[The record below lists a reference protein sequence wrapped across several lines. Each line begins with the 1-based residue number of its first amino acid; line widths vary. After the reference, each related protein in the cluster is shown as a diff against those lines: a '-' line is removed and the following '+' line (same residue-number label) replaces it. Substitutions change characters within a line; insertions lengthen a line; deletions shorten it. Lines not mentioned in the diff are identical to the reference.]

1 MEIIYRAF
9 DGKEFDNEAD
19 CCYHESTTMDR
30 VKMWNRSGMPT
41 NETSCAFVV
50 YLADE
55 DASRAFLAMA
65 KTQGD
70 NEASSICDGDYGIFY
85 WDECEGIY
93 RFIDED
99 ELRGIYSVG
108 EYLRS
113 IGRFTPNE

>member
-1 MEIIYRAF
+1 MEIIYRTI
-9 DGKEFDNEAD
+9 DGKEFTNKADATLHENIVKDN
-19 CCYHESTTMDR
+19 
-30 VKMWNRSGMPT
+30 VKMWNRAGMPT
-41 NETSCAFVV
+41 SETSCAFMV

-55 DASRAFLAMA
+55 EASHAFLAMA
-65 KTQGD
+65 KDQGD
-70 NEASSICDGDYGIFY
+70 NEVSSICDGDYGIFY

-99 ELRGIYSVG
+99 ELRGIYGVG

>member
-1 MEIIYRAF
+1 MEIIYRTI

-19 CCYHESTTMDR
+19 ACYHEGVIKDN
-30 VKMWNRSGMPT
+30 VKMWNRNGIPT
-41 NETSCAFVV
+41 KETDSAFVL

-55 DASRAFLAMA
+55 DASKAFLAMA
-65 KTQGD
+65 KAQGD
-70 NEASSICDGDYGIFY
+70 DLASSICEGDYGIFY
-85 WDECEGIY
+85 WDECEGTY

-99 ELRGIYSVG
+99 ELRGIYGVG